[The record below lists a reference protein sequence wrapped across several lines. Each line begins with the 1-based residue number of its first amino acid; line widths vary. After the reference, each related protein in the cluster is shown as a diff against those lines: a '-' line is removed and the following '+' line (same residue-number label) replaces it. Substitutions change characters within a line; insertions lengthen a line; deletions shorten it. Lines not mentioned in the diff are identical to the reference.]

1 MVARLGV
8 GVCVGGTGGGAGR
21 KVPAAYNSKTIN
33 ENEMQFG
40 GVIKIY

>member
-1 MVARLGV
+1 ML
-8 GVCVGGTGGGAGR
+8 GGGGGWVGR